1 MEGIDKEMVKANN
14 DKAVW
19 LIDGYK
25 AGKSAMGAKMTADN
39 GAVPYPSGTRMGAMH
54 GALGT
59 VVPDFLTGKKSAKET
74 LAAIEDAYIA
84 KAKEQG
90 LM

>member
-1 MEGIDKEMVKANN
+1 MQALSGNRVSSELLDAEAEAAFQVIMEGIDKEMVEANN

-39 GAVPYPSGTRMGAMH
+39 GAVP
-54 GALGT
+54 
-59 VVPDFLTGKKSAKET
+59 
-74 LAAIEDAYIA
+74 
-84 KAKEQG
+84 
-90 LM
+90 

>member
-1 MEGIDKEMVKANN
+1 
-14 DKAVW
+14 
-19 LIDGYK
+19 
-25 AGKSAMGAKMTADN
+25 MGAMLTADN

-54 GALGT
+54 GALGSN
-59 VVPDFLTGKKSAKET
+59 VADFLTGKKTATET
-74 LAAIEDAYIA
+74 LASIEEAYIT